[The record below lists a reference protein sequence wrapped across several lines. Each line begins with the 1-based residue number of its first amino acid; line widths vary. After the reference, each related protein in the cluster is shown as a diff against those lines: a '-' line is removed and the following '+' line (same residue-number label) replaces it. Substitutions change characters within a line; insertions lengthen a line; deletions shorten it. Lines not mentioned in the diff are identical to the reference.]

1 MSATEA
7 IKRAGA
13 AADAA
18 ETAAT
23 RLQIDT
29 EDAALDRAADEA
41 KDLVHDV
48 REALE
53 DIQDESEADGT
64 TEEAV
69 AKVAAAAKAVEDELK
84 EVAEELGELT
94 AGASSKIASPSAPK
108 VAGESVVTERYVFKS
123 TEQAV
128 RELELLAK
136 KKAKRNIQGKTIV
149 YLLWALWAMA
159 LIFFIRFF
167 KLNGS
172 ELHWSGG
179 IGVFFGIAG
188 FWSVPY

>member
-136 KKAKRNIQGKTIV
+136 VRQKKMITAASLKK
-149 YLLWALWAMA
+149 
-159 LIFFIRFF
+159 
-167 KLNGS
+167 
-172 ELHWSGG
+172 
-179 IGVFFGIAG
+179 
-188 FWSVPY
+188 

>member
-1 MSATEA
+1 MSTTEA
-7 IKRAGA
+7 IKRTEA

-23 RLQIDT
+23 RLQIKT

-41 KDLVHDV
+41 KDLVHGARV
-48 REALE
+48 ALE
-53 DIQDESEADGT
+53 DFQDESEAGGI
-64 TEEAV
+64 TEEAAV
-69 AKVAAAAKAVEDELK
+69 KVAAAAKAVEEELK

-108 VAGESVVTERYVFKS
+108 VAGESVITKRYSYKS

-136 KKAKRNIQGKTIV
+136 VRKFHHR
-149 YLLWALWAMA
+149 
-159 LIFFIRFF
+159 
-167 KLNGS
+167 
-172 ELHWSGG
+172 LH
-179 IGVFFGIAG
+179 IPLF
-188 FWSVPY
+188 